1 MPDTMSFKRI
11 TRAWLR
17 VRRVRWNGSAGRLL
31 RTTFALV
38 AILSLACSEQSTSDA
53 APEVAEQVAP
63 EPASRAAPE
72 AKAEPAPITWDL
84 SDWTAD
90 PLPDAAPNVVLLV
103 VDTLA
108 EKRVSG
114 YGYARETTPN
124 LDRLMREG
132 VRFDA
137 AIAPSPWSPPSHSSI
152 VTGLLPFNHAVI
164 GWQDRLADTAPPLA
178 VYLQDLG
185 YRTGLFSTH
194 KSLAGGVHGIT
205 AGIDH
210 EFVEGLGDRRV
221 LETAA
226 AWMEE
231 QGEPFFA
238 HVIVTS
244 PHAPYQEYPPEYDDL
259 YFLDVPPGGEKTYP
273 FVDSRYTGD
282 GGIPKSV
289 RMGDHDTVGFY
300 VNRYDRGLR
309 YVDSLIGEFVSRLQ
323 AQGKLSNTLLVVT
336 SDHGESLGEHD
347 YFGHEVRLYDTLIR
361 VPLIFWYPGRLA
373 GGAVWEEQVELV
385 DLVPTILGFLGQ
397 TAPGHLDG
405 IDLSTHLLRGTRP
418 EEGRVAFGSYTWRRK
433 RLFMARSDTH
443 KLIYSESG
451 GEEFYDLVADPDEVD
466 DLLAAGA
473 DALKAADAVTA
484 YTDLRRAIDTLLEAH
499 ASLKRGTPVVP
510 LSDELIEELRA
521 LGYLADDAT
530 SFER

>member
-1 MPDTMSFKRI
+1 
-11 TRAWLR
+11 L
-17 VRRVRWNGSAGRLL
+17 V
-31 RTTFALV
+31 LV
-38 AILSLACSEQSTSDA
+38 AILSFACSEQSDSDVALEA
-53 APEVAEQVAP
+53 AAEAAP
-63 EPASRAAPE
+63 EPASGAASE

-84 SDWTAD
+84 SDWNAA

-108 EKRVSG
+108 QKRMSG

-124 LDRLMREG
+124 LDRLIREG
-132 VRFDA
+132 VRFDT
-137 AIAPSPWSPPSHSSI
+137 AISSSPWSPPSHSSI
-152 VTGLLPFNHAVI
+152 VSGLLPFNHGVI
-164 GWQDRLADTAPPLA
+164 GWQDRLAETAPPLA
-178 VYLQDLG
+178 VYVQDLG

-221 LETAA
+221 LEAAA

-273 FVDSRYTGD
+273 FVDSRHTGA
-282 GGIPKSV
+282 GGIPKSM
-289 RMGDHDTVGFY
+289 RMGDHDNVGFY

-309 YVDSLIGEFVSRLQ
+309 YVDSLIGDFVSRLQ

-347 YFGHEVRLYDTLIR
+347 YFAHEVQLYDTLIR

-385 DLVPTILGFLGQ
+385 DLTPTILGFLGQ
-397 TAPGHLDG
+397 TAPAHLDG

-418 EEGRVAFGSYTWRRK
+418 GPGRVAFASYTWRRS
-433 RLFMARSDTH
+433 RHFMARSDTH
-443 KLIYSESG
+443 KLIYKKGG
-451 GEEFYDLVADPDEVD
+451 GEEFYDLVADPDEVN
-466 DLLAAGA
+466 DLLVAGA
-473 DALKAADAVTA
+473 QGLEAADAVTA
-484 YTDLRRAIDTLLEAH
+484 YTDLGRSMKTLLEAH
-499 ASLKRGTPVVP
+499 ASLKRGLPAVP